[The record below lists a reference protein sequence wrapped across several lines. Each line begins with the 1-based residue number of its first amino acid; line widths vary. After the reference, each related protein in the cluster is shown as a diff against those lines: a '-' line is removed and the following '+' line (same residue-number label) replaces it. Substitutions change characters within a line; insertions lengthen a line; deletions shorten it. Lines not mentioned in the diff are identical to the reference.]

1 MAKPDLIIF
10 DCDGVLIDSEVLS
23 CRCLSEVLARY
34 GITLGVDQAQDLF
47 LGRSVTAVREHYDAL
62 GHSIPEQFPDE
73 LRASIRAAFHSS
85 LCPIEGVNSVL
96 EDLLIPHCVASSSDV
111 DRVSFSLSLTGLA
124 RHFDTRLY
132 TSQMVERGKPAPD
145 LFLYAAERMKV
156 APHRTLV
163 IEDSISGVKAGKA
176 AGMIVWGFVGGSH
189 YQSRDGKAI
198 LREAGADRV
207 FGRMADFWRTDRQGD

>member
-1 MAKPDLIIF
+1 MARPDLIIF

-47 LGRSVTAVREHYDAL
+47 LGRSVMAVREHYDAL

-73 LRASIRAAFHSS
+73 LRASVRAAFHSS

-96 EDLLIPHCVASSSDV
+96 EDLPIPHCVASSSDV

-156 APHRTLV
+156 DPRRTLV
-163 IEDSISGVKAGKA
+163 IEDSISGVQAAKA
-176 AGMIVWGFVGGSH
+176 AGMTVWGFVGGSH
-189 YQSRDGKAI
+189 YRTRDGAAS

-207 FGRMADFWRTDRQGD
+207 FSRMTDFWRTDR